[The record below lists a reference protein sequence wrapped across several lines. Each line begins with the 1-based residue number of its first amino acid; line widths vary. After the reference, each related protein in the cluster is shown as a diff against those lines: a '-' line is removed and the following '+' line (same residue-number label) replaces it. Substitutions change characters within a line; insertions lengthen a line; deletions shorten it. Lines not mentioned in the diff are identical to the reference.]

1 MKQQI
6 REKLALLG
14 GEIELLSTGIGEA
27 ISYAQSGDVRI
38 LGITGPER
46 LVQLPDTPTL
56 SEMGTPL
63 VFANWRG
70 LFAAPGTGS
79 DQVQSLQQQIRQ
91 GLDSPAWQSAM
102 TRYGWTPLVLMG
114 DAFTQY
120 LDEQATLLESTLQ
133 GRACQ
138 GAVLPARPAG
148 NQRALHLRRTSDS
161 DGCLDG

>member
-1 MKQQI
+1 M
-6 REKLALLG
+6 LALLG

-133 GRACQ
+133 GL
-138 GAVLPARPAG
+138 GFI
-148 NQRALHLRRTSDS
+148 RR
-161 DGCLDG
+161 